1 MTTFTNETLLFR
13 LCRQVPGI
21 SFALQHGTHC
31 RMSTAPRPVV
41 PCARL
46 QLWVP
51 YLSVE
56 LLNKWITNAFKRLWA
71 KDSATT
77 VSLILSNFVFFW
89 IWVGHIQQSLLPKSG
104 FATAAESCKEAK
116 LHFDFWIMNTL
127 SPFYL
132 LLCCP
137 FFHDAPDLPPYA
149 NLGLRE
155 RLTTVAWLSIVL
167 GSLEL
172 VFQSPSYVRRTFLS
186 WNWPSELAHQ
196 YRITWHRSYH
206 TIVGELHWFDWC
218 RSLVRQGE
226 KVDHYI
232 FVWILLFDEKIRKST
247 TIWPAFI

>member
-127 SPFYL
+127 SPFTFYFAALFFTTLPIYLHTRIWVFVSVWQL
-132 LLCCP
+132 LLDFQLFSGLLNLSFNLLLMFDVL
-137 FFHDAPDLPPYA
+137 FFHGIGPQ
-149 NLGLRE
+149 NLLINTG
-155 RLTTVAWLSIVL
+155 
-167 GSLEL
+167 
-172 VFQSPSYVRRTFLS
+172 
-186 WNWPSELAHQ
+186 
-196 YRITWHRSYH
+196 
-206 TIVGELHWFDWC
+206 
-218 RSLVRQGE
+218 
-226 KVDHYI
+226 
-232 FVWILLFDEKIRKST
+232 
-247 TIWPAFI
+247 

>member
-1 MTTFTNETLLFR
+1 MGSVHSPDQPKMSYNFSRKLSRLLGEFLRR

-46 QLWVP
+46 QLSVP

-77 VSLILSNFVFFW
+77 VSLILSNFC
-89 IWVGHIQQSLLPKSG
+89 ILLNLSWTYTTIT
-104 FATAAESCKEAK
+104 FAKKRFC
-116 LHFDFWIMNTL
+116 HCRGV
-127 SPFYL
+127 L

-155 RLTTVAWLSIVL
+155 RLTTVA
-167 GSLEL
+167 
-172 VFQSPSYVRRTFLS
+172 
-186 WNWPSELAHQ
+186 
-196 YRITWHRSYH
+196 
-206 TIVGELHWFDWC
+206 
-218 RSLVRQGE
+218 
-226 KVDHYI
+226 
-232 FVWILLFDEKIRKST
+232 
-247 TIWPAFI
+247 